1 MKNTHKNAFT
11 LIELLV
17 VISIIA
23 ILASIAVPV
32 FGRAQENAA
41 RTKAL
46 SNGKQIGLACR
57 LFAQDHN
64 GDYPR
69 YTDPDNKTGEP
80 NSSNAIFATLFP
92 DYMSDEKLFEIS
104 KSVYSKKNDGKMG
117 SGSTLSNGEC
127 AWAYLTEMTDTSN
140 GRWPFIITSPKRGG
154 KDFTNDESQEG
165 GLWRGEYA
173 IVVNCDVSA
182 QAQKTRKSPGG
193 TTSFVKRDDDASKN
207 ILDYDASTNPPWLRA
222 DTKVLYPE

>member
-1 MKNTHKNAFT
+1 MKNSRINAFT

-32 FGRAQENAA
+32 FGKAQESAA
-41 RTKAL
+41 RTKSL

-69 YTDPDNKTGEP
+69 YTNPEEKTGEP
-80 NSSNAIFATLFP
+80 NDSNSIFATLFP
-92 DYMSDEKLFEIS
+92 DYISDEKLFEIA

-117 SGSTLSNGEC
+117 GGQTLGDKEN

-140 GRWPFIITSPKRGG
+140 GRWPFILTAPARGG
-154 KDFTNDESQEG
+154 KDYSNDESLEG

-173 IVVNCDVSA
+173 IVVHCDVSA
-182 QAQKTRKSPGG
+182 AAEKLKKNASG
-193 TTSFVKRDDDASKN
+193 TTSFIKRDDDPSKN
-207 ILDYDASTNPPWLRA
+207 ALDYDAAVNPPWLRS
-222 DTKVLYPE
+222 DTKVLYPQ

>member
-1 MKNTHKNAFT
+1 MKTSRQNAFT

-46 SNGKQIGLACR
+46 SNGKQIGLACK

-69 YTDPDNKTGEP
+69 YTNPDDKTGDPDTS
-80 NSSNAIFATLFP
+80 NSLFATLFP
-92 DYMSDEKLFEIS
+92 DYMSDEKLFEIA
-104 KSVYSKKNDGKMG
+104 KSAYSKNNDGKMG
-117 SGSTLSNGEC
+117 GGQTLGNKEN

-140 GRWPFIITSPKRGG
+140 GRWPFILTSPARGG

-182 QAQKTRKSPGG
+182 NAVKTKKSPDGK
-193 TTSFVKRDDDASKN
+193 TSFVKRDDDPQKN
-207 ILDYDASTNPPWLRA
+207 ILDHDSSTTPPWLPSTVRI
-222 DTKVLYPE
+222 LYPQ

>member
-1 MKNTHKNAFT
+1 MKTSRKNAFT

-46 SNGKQIGLACR
+46 SNGKQIGLACK
-57 LFAQDHN
+57 LFAQDYN

-69 YTDPDNKTGEP
+69 YANRDDKTGTLDT
-80 NSSNAIFATLFP
+80 SNAAFATLFP
-92 DYMSDEKLFEIS
+92 DYISDEKLFEIA
-104 KSVYSKKNDGKMG
+104 KSQYSKNNDGKMG
-117 SGSTLSNGEC
+117 SGQTLGSKEN
-127 AWAYLTEMTDTSN
+127 AWAYLTEMSDTSN
-140 GRWPFIITSPKRGG
+140 GRWPFILTAPQRGG

-182 QAQKTRKSPGG
+182 NAVKTKKSPDGK
-193 TTSFVKRDDDASKN
+193 TSFIKRDDDASKN
-207 ILDYDASTNPPWLRA
+207 ALDHDASVSPPWLPSE
-222 DTKVLYPE
+222 TKILYPQ